1 MQSPSEG
8 KTMDSYIGTRDGKT
22 VSFNGPDGVAIFEA
36 IALKTALWGYAKFK
50 MQPNRHYTPTRMLR
64 AATRITGRPFKR
76 GQYAEA
82 AQSLAEWIETARAAI
97 ETREG

>member
-1 MQSPSEG
+1 
-8 KTMDSYIGTRDGKT
+8 MDSYIGTRNGAA

-36 IALKTALWGYAKFK
+36 IALKTALWGYARFQ
-50 MQPNRHYTPTRMLR
+50 MQPNRQWSPTRMLQ

-97 ETREG
+97 EIKEG